1 MYQIKFFANRIGFV
15 TVKFTVAFGDLKVFY
30 RLLDLVW
37 KPDNGVSF
45 SEAFYYEAQKI
56 RLVSVEVHEDTHNIG
71 WDRLDVFE
79 LRMQILKQILDIKS
93 RHVSNCIQNTEY
105 NWIP

>member
-30 RLLDLVW
+30 RLLNLVW

-45 SEAFYYEAQKI
+45 CEGFEYEAQKI
-56 RLVSVEVHEDTHNIG
+56 RLVSIEIHEDTNNIG
-71 WDRLDVFE
+71 WDRLDVSE
-79 LRMQILKQILDIKS
+79 MRLKILRQILEIKA
-93 RHVSNCIQNTEY
+93 RHEGNYIQRSEY